1 LEPLRIKT
9 ALADEFLEPGAE
21 IVVEATGSQSGLER
35 ALQLVR
41 PEGVVVL
48 KTTVAGPSQLDLSL
62 PVINEVQIVG
72 SRCGPFRPALEALAL
87 GTLVVRPMI
96 TATYP
101 LKEAHQ
107 AFEHAQSGD
116 AIKIVLRIS
125 E

>member
-1 LEPLRIKT
+1 
-9 ALADEFLEPGAE
+9 
-21 IVVEATGSQSGLER
+21 
-35 ALQLVR
+35 
-41 PEGVVVL
+41 VL
-48 KTTVAGPSQLDLSL
+48 KTTVAGASQMDLSL

-101 LKEAHQ
+101 LEEADR

-116 AIKIVLRIS
+116 AIKIVLRMS